1 MRSLFLLLFL
11 SLSSLSVTITIPA
24 IAQTSNPINQRPEQS
39 KNLDL
44 IDLGQ
49 AAYDA
54 GRYTEAVN
62 AWQQAE
68 HMYHLQGD
76 RFNRA
81 SSLNY
86 LALAHQ
92 ELGQWQLATKEIAKS
107 LELLQQGK
115 LQEQNLALIAQALNT
130 QGNLQLAQGK
140 PEAALETWQEAASKY
155 QGVQDELGVIGSK
168 INQSQALQTMGLHR
182 RAQKLLEQ
190 VRQQLNQ
197 QSDPAI
203 KAKVLHSLGT
213 TLQTIGD
220 LNQSQEVLQESLAI
234 AKKLNLREETNSILL
249 SLGNTARL
257 QKNNQRAIKFY
268 QQAASGNVHPLT
280 KLEAE
285 TNLLGMLIVTE
296 QWQSTEAL
304 LPQIQANLQQLGT
317 LALVSGQDEPK
328 IAQQRNTEQI
338 NPTPLRR
345 TVYPAID
352 SYPIANQSPSRPLVY
367 AQVNLAKNLI
377 NLQAKNSFDSDL
389 ASPIPDLLEQT
400 LQQAEKLED
409 KRAESYVLGTLGHY
423 YEEQQ
428 QWQTGQQITEQ
439 ALYLAQSLNATDLT
453 YQWQWQLG
461 RLLQAQGNN
470 QDAIAPYTEAV
481 DNLQSL
487 RSSLVAISTDAQFS
501 FRESVEPVY
510 RQLVGLLLDDPNQE
524 QLQQAR
530 NVIESLQLAELENF
544 FQEACLDAEPKQID
558 QVDPQAAVIYPIILR
573 DRIAVILSLPD
584 KSLKHYYTDLPE
596 ADTNHTIDNLHQ
608 SLYPF
613 FSNQQRL
620 KLSQQVYDWLIRP
633 AEADLGKNNVKTLA
647 FVLDGNLR
655 NIPMAALHDG
665 EQYAIEKYNLALTPG
680 LQLLPSKSLK
690 TEKLEAVIAGVSESN
705 QGFAALPGVKEEVT
719 QISAQLSSELLLNDS
734 FTDLSLQNQLQQT
747 NAPIVHLATHGQF
760 SSTPE
765 ETFITTWND
774 RIQVDE
780 LESLLRDRESNQDSA
795 IELIV
800 LSACQTATGDKRAAL
815 GMAGMAVR
823 SGARSTLATLWSV
836 KDESTSRL
844 MNKFYQQL
852 VLSPSGSNKAEALR
866 QAQLNLIQSQ
876 DFNHPFYW
884 SPFVLVGNWL

>member
-11 SLSSLSVTITIPA
+11 GLSSLSVTITIPA
-24 IAQTSNPINQRPEQS
+24 IAQSSNPINQRVEQS

-92 ELGQWQLATKEIAKS
+92 ELGQWQLATKEIAKC

-115 LQEQNLALIAQALNT
+115 LQEQNLGLIGQALNT
-130 QGNLQLAQGK
+130 QGNLQLAKGK
-140 PEAALETWQEAASKY
+140 PQAAIETWQEAASKY
-155 QGVQDELGVIGSK
+155 QGAQDELGVIGSK
-168 INQSQALQTMGLHR
+168 INQSQALQAMGLHR
-182 RAQKLLEQ
+182 RAQKLLEE

-220 LNQSQEVLQESLAI
+220 LSQSQEVLQESLAI
-234 AKKLNLREETNSILL
+234 AKKFNLREETNRTLL

-257 QKNNQRAIKFY
+257 QKNNQAAIKFY
-268 QQAASGNVHPLT
+268 QQAASGKVHPLT
-280 KLEAE
+280 KLEAK
-285 TNLLGMLIVTE
+285 TNLLGMLIATE

-317 LALVSGQDEPK
+317 VAVVLGQDEQK
-328 IAQQRNTEQI
+328 ISQQRNTEQI

-345 TVYPAID
+345 TVSPTID

-377 NLQAKNSFDSDL
+377 NLQAKNSSDSNFPR
-389 ASPIPDLLEQT
+389 PIQDLLEQT

-423 YEEQQ
+423 HEQQQ
-428 QWQTGQQITEQ
+428 QWQTGQKTTEQ
-439 ALYLAQSLNATDLT
+439 ALYLAQTLNATDLT

-461 RLLQAQGNN
+461 RLLQAQGDN
-470 QDAIAPYTEAV
+470 QGAIAPYTEAV

-510 RQLVGLLLDDPNQE
+510 RELVGLLLDDPNQE

-544 FQEACLDAEPKQID
+544 FQEACLDAKPKQID

-596 ADTNHTIDNLHQ
+596 ADTNNTIDDLHQ

-613 FSNQQRL
+613 FSNQRRL
-620 KLSQQVYDWLIRP
+620 KLSQEVYDWLIRP
-633 AEADLGKNNVKTLA
+633 AEADLAKNNVQTLA

-655 NIPMAALHDG
+655 NVPMAALHDG
-665 EQYAIEKYNLALTPG
+665 EKYAIEKYNLALTPG

-765 ETFITTWND
+765 DTFITTWND
-774 RIQVDE
+774 RIQVNE
-780 LESLLRDRESNQDSA
+780 LESLLRDRQSNQDSP

-800 LSACQTATGDKRAAL
+800 LSACQTATGDRRAAL

-852 VLSPSGSNKAEALR
+852 VTSPSGSNKAEALR

>member
-11 SLSSLSVTITIPA
+11 GLSSLSVTITIPA
-24 IAQTSNPINQRPEQS
+24 IAQSSNPINQRVEQS

-107 LELLQQGK
+107 LELLQRGK
-115 LQEQNLALIAQALNT
+115 LQDQNLALIGQALNT
-130 QGNLQLAQGK
+130 QGNLQLAKGK
-140 PEAALETWQEAASKY
+140 PQAAIETWQEAASKY
-155 QGVQDELGVIGSK
+155 QGAQDELGVIGSK
-168 INQSQALQTMGLHR
+168 INQSQALQAMGLHR
-182 RAQKLLEQ
+182 RAQKLLEE

-220 LNQSQEVLQESLAI
+220 LSQSQEVLQESLAI
-234 AKKLNLREETNSILL
+234 AKKFNLREETNRTLL

-257 QKNNQRAIKFY
+257 QKNNQAAIKFY
-268 QQAASGNVHPLT
+268 QQAASGKVHPLT
-280 KLEAE
+280 KLEAK
-285 TNLLGMLIVTE
+285 TNLLGMLIATE

-317 LALVSGQDEPK
+317 VAVVLGQDEQK
-328 IAQQRNTEQI
+328 ISQQRNTEQI

-345 TVYPAID
+345 TVSPTID

-377 NLQAKNSFDSDL
+377 NLQAKNSSDSNF

-400 LQQAEKLED
+400 LQQAKELED

-423 YEEQQ
+423 HEQQQ
-428 QWQTGQQITEQ
+428 QWQTGQKTTEQ
-439 ALYLAQSLNATDLT
+439 ALYLAQTLNATDLT

-461 RLLQAQGNN
+461 RLLQAQGDN
-470 QDAIAPYTEAV
+470 QGAIAPYTEAV

-510 RQLVGLLLDDPNQE
+510 RELVGLLLDDPNQE

-544 FQEACLDAEPKQID
+544 FQEACLDAKPKQID

-584 KSLKHYYTDLPE
+584 QSLKHYYTDLPE
-596 ADTNHTIDNLHQ
+596 AVTNNTIDNLHQ

-620 KLSQQVYDWLIRP
+620 KLSQEVYNWLIRP
-633 AEADLGKNNVKTLA
+633 AEADLAKNNVKTLA

-655 NIPMAALHDG
+655 NVPMAALHDG
-665 EQYAIEKYNLALTPG
+665 EKYAIEKYNLALTPG

-705 QGFAALPGVKEEVT
+705 QGFAALPGVKEEVN
-719 QISAQLSSELLLNDS
+719 QISAQLSSQPLLNDS

-765 ETFITTWND
+765 DTFITTWND
-774 RIQVDE
+774 RIQVNE
-780 LESLLRDRESNQDSA
+780 LESLLRDRQSNQDSP

-800 LSACQTATGDKRAAL
+800 LSACQTATGDRRAAL

-852 VLSPSGSNKAEALR
+852 VTSPSGSNKAEALR